1 VGHLKVGR
9 LAVAAACACLGL
21 CAYSGAAAADE
32 AHFSVTLSG
41 HYATNGT
48 VTDSQCERED
58 ANGTVTTFTAT
69 GSASESTR
77 FRSVRPGSL
86 TFAQFPGG
94 PINSGG
100 VVTLIATMTRT
111 GDLDGEGP
119 PNCTAG
125 PAVHSGCGT
134 VIKHYK
140 AGFGTSVTRP
150 PFESYHLVGPA
161 VDQTPRDPFPEC
173 KLVFF
178 DDPWVSIDPGRTRL
192 PSGKIFDPGVRRIVL
207 RGSVNKI
214 FDKRDGEDSMH
225 VAEHLH
231 WTLTLRR
238 R

>member
-1 VGHLKVGR
+1 MGEFGFGR
-9 LAVAAACACLGL
+9 LALAAGIACAGL
-21 CAYSGAAAADE
+21 CTYSGAAAAAE

-48 VTDSQCERED
+48 VTDTQCERGD
-58 ANGTVTTFTAT
+58 ANGNVTTFTGV

-77 FRSVRPGSL
+77 FESSRPGSV
-86 TFAQFPGG
+86 TFARFPGG

-100 VVTLIATMTRT
+100 VVPLIATMTRM

-125 PAVHSGCGT
+125 PSVHSGCRT
-134 VIKHYK
+134 LTRHYR
-140 AGFGTSVTRP
+140 AGFGTSGVRA

-161 VDQTPRDPFPEC
+161 VDQTPADPFPEC
-173 KLVFF
+173 KLVLF
-178 DDPWVSIDPGRTRL
+178 DEPWVSIDPGRARL
-192 PSGKIFDPGVRRIVL
+192 PAGRVFNPRVRKIVL
-207 RGSVNKI
+207 SGSVSKV

-225 VAEHLH
+225 VSEKLR